1 MKLTPLE
8 IEGHQFGSSWRGYDQ
23 DEVRAYLAQISLE
36 LTQLLHQHSALQE
49 EHRLLKERLQ
59 QTEGYEER
67 LRDAMLT
74 ATQLREQVRDEAERE
89 ANVII
94 REAELRAE
102 ELMAQGRASIREL
115 HSDVLSIKAQ
125 RRRATSELRAT
136 LESHLKLLKYY
147 EDELESVE
155 ETVAQDLTE
164 RPFFDDDALQQA
176 QELTLMLGEDLA
188 PPSPKV
194 DQWPRKEASK
204 ATVREPVKARLK
216 PSSTERSTSST
227 KQSPRPARPTASS
240 QGNSLHSSEMLQQVL
255 SQIPQRVDPRELSL
269 PPAAIKAEGDV

>member
-1 MKLTPLE
+1 
-8 IEGHQFGSSWRGYDQ
+8 
-23 DEVRAYLAQISLE
+23 
-36 LTQLLHQHSALQE
+36 
-49 EHRLLKERLQ
+49 
-59 QTEGYEER
+59 
-67 LRDAMLT
+67 MLT

-188 PPSPKV
+188 PQSPKV